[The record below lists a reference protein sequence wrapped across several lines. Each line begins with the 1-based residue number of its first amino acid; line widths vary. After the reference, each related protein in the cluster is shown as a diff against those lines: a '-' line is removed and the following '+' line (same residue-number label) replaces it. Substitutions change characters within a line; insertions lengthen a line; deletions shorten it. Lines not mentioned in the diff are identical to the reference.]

1 MRENK
6 SESMTRAV
14 LDTNILIR
22 MAAGGSRSELFN
34 RWQAK
39 RFEVVMSFSTLT
51 ELRIVLARPEILEYV
66 TGKSTQEFLLFVDE
80 HAHFVQPNLS
90 APTCR
95 DPEDTSL
102 IATAVGGKVNFLV
115 SADPDLLDDGKLI
128 AELSQLWIR
137 VMRVAEFFKAIDN
150 S

>member
-66 TGKSTQEFLLFVDE
+66 KIGR
-80 HAHFVQPNLS
+80 AHV
-90 APTCR
+90 
-95 DPEDTSL
+95 
-102 IATAVGGKVNFLV
+102 
-115 SADPDLLDDGKLI
+115 
-128 AELSQLWIR
+128 
-137 VMRVAEFFKAIDN
+137 
-150 S
+150 